1 MLLFRFFPSEVEVCT
16 QRKHNKIIQQ
26 DKIRKNNKDYS
37 RGHKFRAIVGF
48 SKLGKIFVSFDPNEL
63 ATSSF
68 FY

>member
-1 MLLFRFFPSEVEVCT
+1 MIFWGGGEGGREG
-16 QRKHNKIIQQ
+16 
-26 DKIRKNNKDYS
+26 YS
-37 RGHKFRAIVGF
+37 GRHIFRAIVGF